1 MVILTHVGWIFIY
14 VRFEY
19 CDSCCEVSLETF
31 GVSLVKYDKVWLL
44 LYYLRIQILLSMPM
58 GCGIIVHVSPL
69 F

>member
-31 GVSLVKYDKVWLL
+31 GVFDVV
-44 LYYLRIQILLSMPM
+44 
-58 GCGIIVHVSPL
+58 G
-69 F
+69 